1 MSTIKLLAFAL
12 IAAGLAGLLYGGFTY
27 TKESHDLKLGSL
39 ELSIKDRKTVNIPVW
54 AGAGAIVAGAVLLA
68 ARPRVP

>member
-39 ELSIKDRKTVNIPVW
+39 EVSIKDRKTVNIPVW